1 MQFLRRQLIRN
12 CHVWLYF
19 QIGKSDPSFP
29 IQKKRASREFLRTK
43 AHLRARTNT
52 FGAVWFPFFWHIYT
66 LTCLLSY
73 TFTSLCK
80 KEQFLNLLQ
89 FKFVLKFFKYS
100 CFSSIL
106 LCDANFQMI
115 EYAAGFLSFIM
126 KNFCMFEGG
135 GGGRHL
141 QNLMHFIYWWD
152 VIGVDHASCGVQK
165 IV

>member
-1 MQFLRRQLIRN
+1 
-12 CHVWLYF
+12 
-19 QIGKSDPSFP
+19 
-29 IQKKRASREFLRTK
+29 
-43 AHLRARTNT
+43 
-52 FGAVWFPFFWHIYT
+52 
-66 LTCLLSY
+66 
-73 TFTSLCK
+73 
-80 KEQFLNLLQ
+80 
-89 FKFVLKFFKYS
+89 
-100 CFSSIL
+100 
-106 LCDANFQMI
+106 MI